1 MTDPAS
7 RGLARNDPARQE
19 QAPNDP
25 ARNDSMQRRP
35 ARDDAVRVAPD
46 RGAGDVGAADATLPT
61 LRAFASDLRQFYG
74 PRLAGLYR
82 FGRGRDGRAVS
93 PDRVADVDVAVV
105 LSGAE
110 FSFWDEKWAVTDL
123 ACGLMLGSGFHIH
136 AWPFSREDWE
146 APAGRPIE
154 HLVRMVRRSARAFE
168 DAA

>member
-1 MTDPAS
+1 MTNPAS
-7 RGLARNDPARQE
+7 RGTAHTEPARK
-19 QAPNDP
+19 APEPNQP
-25 ARNDSMQRRP
+25 APGVPDLRVEGLP
-35 ARDDAVRVAPD
+35 PDAVAPPAD
-46 RGAGDVGAADATLPT
+46 GDAPDATLPT
-61 LRAFASDLRQFYG
+61 LRAFAADLRQFYG

-146 APAGRPIE
+146 TPAGRPIE

-168 DAA
+168 EAA